1 MLHSIYADDGRRD
14 YFFEA
19 SLPLGCDKFWEI
31 DVAAAAAKVSAS
43 HPGWK

>member
-1 MLHSIYADDGRRD
+1 MPTAAGTT
-14 YFFEA
+14 FFEA

-31 DVAAAAAKVSAS
+31 DVAAAAAAKVSAS